1 MNNSENEP
9 GRYFVFSSVEVALL
23 LNENERK
30 QFLELAARFEAR
42 LRWWGH
48 PPTEYIVLEKTQHP
62 FWGEM
67 MERAE
72 CPEEL
77 SVTYVSDMPTGVA
90 PVEFRSVERCWG
102 MSLDDAMAAYPNY
115 WEGQAARYAEH
126 FKNEGGT
133 PKGAESCVSTAI
145 PSAEGT
151 EGTVLQS
158 HMPTSRA
165 GVEPDQVGHQADGS
179 NADK

>member
-9 GRYFVFSSVEVALL
+9 GRYFVFSNVEVALL

-48 PPTEYIVLEKTQHP
+48 EPTEYIVLEKTLRP
-62 FWGEM
+62 FWAEM
-67 MERAE
+67 VGRALCHE
-72 CPEEL
+72 DP
-77 SVTYVSDMPTGVA
+77 SVTYVSGLPTGVA
-90 PVEFRSVERCWG
+90 PIEFRSVERCWG

-126 FKNEGGT
+126 FKHEGGT
-133 PKGAESCVSTAI
+133 PKCAESCVSIAT

-151 EGTVLQS
+151 EGAVPQS
-158 HMPTSRA
+158 HMPTCLA
-165 GVEPDQVGHQADGS
+165 GMEPDQAGHPADGS